1 MTIANDILQGKMPNF
16 EAYLSQGESLDDMD
30 EYGFTPLIESVI
42 AKQPA
47 IAKELIQRGVHVNEQ
62 DVTKRTA
69 LHWAVDNDD
78 LKFSKGLLAAGADP
92 NAFTRAGLSVLVY
105 PVLREQHDI
114 KHLLYQYGGK
124 LDFALDF
131 IAAKLLGH
139 RFELIGDVD
148 ILTAQNKFIE
158 VNYEGF
164 ILEFTVAIIRDSL
177 MRFTSSYSTRHLR
190 RHFTLLYGVMDAFE
204 TADELLKLQRQ
215 SSLSEQY
222 HGRIAELIKAPL
234 LILPAAS
241 RGHAFCFVR
250 YGEWWAKIDR
260 GENSLKE
267 GTVNIYR
274 IKNPEALTP
283 KFVHNF
289 LYKRQSRIY
298 FHQEINKILGLE
310 PVLNMP
316 LTPQITGNCSWANV
330 QGVVAVA
337 YAMQQLGVLH
347 PFSDEEAMMVYHAW
361 VAWDKDRALEE
372 CIQRF
377 YLAETPRRASLAQ
390 MLGAVLFQ
398 SCDAA
403 LSHHLLRAEKIL
415 AILILPEYKYILDS
429 YLKVYC
435 VDTLTKKGNNLLKI
449 LDDCGMNPNIG
460 VTPIATQLD
469 GEGEHQA

>member
-177 MRFTSSYSTRHLR
+177 MRFTSSYSTRH
-190 RHFTLLYGVMDAFE
+190 
-204 TADELLKLQRQ
+204 
-215 SSLSEQY
+215 
-222 HGRIAELIKAPL
+222 
-234 LILPAAS
+234 
-241 RGHAFCFVR
+241 
-250 YGEWWAKIDR
+250 
-260 GENSLKE
+260 
-267 GTVNIYR
+267 
-274 IKNPEALTP
+274 
-283 KFVHNF
+283 
-289 LYKRQSRIY
+289 
-298 FHQEINKILGLE
+298 
-310 PVLNMP
+310 
-316 LTPQITGNCSWANV
+316 
-330 QGVVAVA
+330 
-337 YAMQQLGVLH
+337 
-347 PFSDEEAMMVYHAW
+347 
-361 VAWDKDRALEE
+361 
-372 CIQRF
+372 
-377 YLAETPRRASLAQ
+377 
-390 MLGAVLFQ
+390 
-398 SCDAA
+398 
-403 LSHHLLRAEKIL
+403 
-415 AILILPEYKYILDS
+415 
-429 YLKVYC
+429 
-435 VDTLTKKGNNLLKI
+435 
-449 LDDCGMNPNIG
+449 
-460 VTPIATQLD
+460 
-469 GEGEHQA
+469 